1 MQRHWSGVQEWLGE
15 LLIERGVDRISAE
28 ELTVPPGM
36 DELFALLRLQ
46 AHHDS
51 GDWDVVVVDC
61 APTGETLR
69 LLSFPDVARW
79 WIDKVFPFERQILAA
94 ARPLARSLL
103 DIPLPSQAVFADIER
118 LSQNLIAMNEILRDR
133 THCTIRL
140 VMNPERMV
148 IGEAMRTFTYLN
160 LYGYL
165 TDAVIVNRLFPE
177 SVGDYFAAW
186 RRVQQEHMELV
197 QSAFEPVPVLRA
209 PFFEQE
215 VVGPEMLDRLASAL
229 FADADPAAV
238 MFDGTAQSLEVLD
251 DGALLRLALPFA
263 DKGEISLK
271 KIGLE
276 LVVDGRRA
284 AADDHAA
291 ARDGG
296 DAAGRRDVRGRR
308 PGDSVQWLTQC
319 RATIDRERLRRLT
332 ERARRR
338 RRARRAAPDGLGA
351 GRGHGEPPD
360 HPAPDAARNRPR
372 GRPAAG
378 RRRTAST
385 AAIRVARSAA
395 RRPVQSRALA
405 GLRRARA
412 ADDGAGRCPRPDPT
426 GACAGDSRTRCASC

>member
-1 MQRHWSGVQEWLGE
+1 MPPRTILYTGKGGVGKTSVAACTARACAAEGLKTLIVSTDPAHSLSDSLAVDCGGEPTPVSTGLWGQEVRAQEEMQRHWSGVQEWLGE

-103 DIPLPSQAVFADIER
+103 DIPLPSKAVFADIER

-133 THCTIRL
+133 TRCTIRL

-165 TDAVIVNRLFPE
+165 TDAVVVNRLFPD

-209 PFFEQE
+209 PYFEQE
-215 VVGPEMLDRLASAL
+215 VVGPGMLDRLASAL
-229 FADADPAAV
+229 FGDADPAAV
-238 MFDGTAQSLEVLD
+238 MFDGVAQALDVLD

-263 DKGEISLK
+263 DKGDISLK

-276 LVVDGRRA
+276 LVVSVNGQRRTIMLPPAMA
-284 AADDHAA
+284 AM
-291 ARDGG
+291 
-296 DAAGRRDVRGRR
+296 R
-308 PGDSVQWLTQC
+308 PGA
-319 RATIDRERLRRLT
+319 ATFE
-332 ERARRR
+332 
-338 RRARRAAPDGLGA
+338 
-351 GRGHGEPPD
+351 
-360 HPAPDAARNRPR
+360 
-372 GRPAAG
+372 
-378 RRRTAST
+378 
-385 AAIRVARSAA
+385 
-395 RRPVQSRALA
+395 
-405 GLRRARA
+405 
-412 ADDGAGRCPRPDPT
+412 DGALEIRFSG
-426 GACAGDSRTRCASC
+426 